1 MLPGYSCKAP
11 ATPGFFHAH
20 HVPTT
25 THHLPTTTHHLP
37 TTTHHV
43 PTTTHHVPGFTPE
56 HSSTICRKLS
66 KVL

>member
-25 THHLPTTTHHLP
+25 THHAP

-43 PTTTHHVPGFTPE
+43 PTTTHHAPERILRGFFMRALLHCTLCV
-56 HSSTICRKLS
+56 HSP
-66 KVL
+66 